1 MTARRLVSIALL
13 ALLPSL
19 AVAKDELIPTKK
31 KRGPADSQGKQANP
45 LVDLAEDMDA
55 VARLLRVEKT
65 GDATQ
70 DRQKAIIDKL
80 DELIEQ
86 ARKQSQQ
93 PPKGGQDEQKKE
105 QQPQQKQQPKQTP
118 QQEKQQEEQRKKQ
131 QAAQQKKQEPNRPG
145 VGRGGTGEGSGA
157 LHTDAE
163 EWGNLPPA
171 IRDQLLNI
179 QGEGFPLK
187 YRELLRRYYR
197 ELAKPKE

>member
-13 ALLPSL
+13 LLLPSL
-19 AVAKDELIPTKK
+19 AAAKDELIPTKK
-31 KRGPADSQGKQANP
+31 RGPADTQDKQANP
-45 LVDLAEDMDA
+45 LVDLAEDMGA

-80 DELIEQ
+80 DALIEQ

-93 PPKGGQDEQKKE
+93 PPKGGQDQEKK
-105 QQPQQKQQPKQTP
+105 QQQQQQKPQPKQTEE
-118 QQEKQQEEQRKKQ
+118 QKKQQEEQKKQ

-145 VGRGGTGEGSGA
+145 IGRGGKGEGAGA

-163 EWGNLPPA
+163 DWGNLPPA

>member
-1 MTARRLVSIALL
+1 MTTRWLTILLL
-13 ALLPSL
+13 ALPSL
-19 AVAKDELIPTKK
+19 ATAKDELIPTK
-31 KRGPADSQGKQANP
+31 PASRDRQGKPPNP
-45 LVDLAEDMDA
+45 LYEVAGDMDA

-65 GDATQ
+65 GDTTQ
-70 DRQKAIIDKL
+70 DRQKAIVGKL
-80 DELIEQ
+80 DTLIEM

-93 PPKGGQDEQKKE
+93 PPKGGQNQDKK
-105 QQPQQKQQPKQTP
+105 QRQLKPKPQPKPSP
-118 QQEKQQEEQRKKQ
+118 QEQRKEQERKKQAAKKQ
-131 QAAQQKKQEPNRPG
+131 QQQNRPG
-145 VGRGGTGEGSGA
+145 IGRGGKGEGTGQ

-197 ELAKPKE
+197 ELAKPKD